1 MFCPDCTFVAFLV
14 EIGKAVE
21 KQNGGHYLSE
31 TKLRRDNGKVN
42 RKLATLRLSKQ
53 KNYICIMK
61 TPYIP
66 TPLFFSL
73 LFFLGSSIPAQQEIG
88 RLTVDRY
95 LSWEDV
101 ENAQLSPD
109 GQQVIYTRRWVDA
122 VNDNWESSLW
132 IMNVDGKKN
141 RFLVDVS
148 SPKWSPDGTRIAFLA
163 TGKPGGTQVFV
174 RWMDAEGAISQVSRL
189 NESPSNIAWS
199 PDGNSI
205 AFQMV
210 VPPDDGELWDINMPP
225 KPNEADWTG
234 NPTIIDR
241 LNYRRD
247 RVGYYPKGY
256 RHIFTIPA
264 DGGTP
269 HRLTHGDW
277 HHDSYKW
284 MPDGKAIVFESLR
297 VEDAEYQ
304 WRESEIYSVDVN
316 SGEIRQLSKRKGP
329 DRGPVPSPDGR
340 YIAYTGHDW
349 SDDTYIEEGLYFM
362 KADGSKPERIAG
374 EMGRRPGNLTWS
386 EDGSGVYYNAA
397 MEGTSNLYFAPLSG
411 KPRPV
416 TKGKHM
422 LRVTDIGKRGLAV
435 GTLSSYHVPKNLV
448 SFTIRKPSQIQTLY
462 VSNKTHLSEVKL
474 GEVEEIW
481 YKSVDDFRIQGWI
494 VKPPDFTPSKKYP
507 LILRIHG
514 GPHAMYN
521 GGFDFKNQDHAANG
535 YVVLY
540 TNPRG
545 SSGYG
550 SAFGNAIKNA
560 YPDKD
565 FDDLMAGVDEVLSR
579 GYIDEKNL
587 FVYGGSGGGVLTA
600 WIVGHTDRFTAA
612 VSKAPVINWISFV
625 GTTDGSSWYYNFAKL
640 PWEDPS
646 EHLRR
651 SPLMYVGNVTTPTM
665 LMTGEK
671 DLRTPMEQTEQYYK
685 ALKLRKVPTAMIRLT
700 DGWHSRSRPPTNF
713 IRVQLYLRNWFERF
727 SVE

>member
-1 MFCPDCTFVAFLV
+1 MRIFLWYQHYKKK
-14 EIGKAVE
+14 GK
-21 KQNGGHYLSE
+21 N
-31 TKLRRDNGKVN
+31 
-42 RKLATLRLSKQ
+42 
-53 KNYICIMK
+53 MK
-61 TPYIP
+61 KTYNPIQ
-66 TPLFFSL
+66 LFFFVLFL
-73 LFFLGSSIPAQQEIG
+73 LGPSVSAQQEIG

-95 LSWEDV
+95 LSWEDIQ
-101 ENAQLSPD
+101 NPQLSND
-109 GQQVIYTRRWVDA
+109 GKEIIYTRRWVDA
-122 VNDNWESSLW
+122 INDNWENSLW

-141 RFLVDVS
+141 RFLVDGS
-148 SPKWSPDGTRIAFLA
+148 SPKWSPDGTKIAFLA
-163 TGKPGGTQVFV
+163 PGKQGGTQIFV
-174 RWMDAEGAISQVSRL
+174 RWMDAEGAVSQVSRV
-189 NESPSNIAWS
+189 NDSPSNIIWS

-210 VPPDDGELWDINMPP
+210 VPPDDDGLWKINMPP
-225 KPNEADWTG
+225 KPDKADWTAK
-234 NPTIIDR
+234 PTIIEQ

-247 RVGYYPKGY
+247 RVGYRPKGY
-256 RHIFTIPA
+256 RHIFVIPA

-269 HRLTHGDW
+269 HRLTHGNW
-277 HHDSYKW
+277 HSDSFKW
-284 MPDGKAIVFESLR
+284 MPDGKTIVFQSLR
-297 VEDAEYQ
+297 IEDAEYQ
-304 WRESEIYSVDVN
+304 WRESEIYSVDVK
-316 SGEIRQLSKRKGP
+316 SGNIRQLSNRKGP
-329 DRGPVPSPDGR
+329 DRGPVPSPDGK

-349 SDDTYIEEGLYFM
+349 SDDTYIEEGIYFM
-362 KADGSKPERIAG
+362 KSDGSKPEKIAE

-386 EDGSGVYYNAA
+386 EDGSGVYYTASMN
-397 MEGTSNLYFAPLSG
+397 GTSNLYFAPLSG

-416 TKGKHM
+416 TKGNHI
-422 LRVTDIGKRGLAV
+422 LRITDIGKRGLVV

-448 SFTIRKPSQIQTLY
+448 SFRIRKPSQIQTIY

-481 YKSVDDFRIQGWI
+481 YKSVDDFNIQGWI

-521 GGFDFKNQDHAANG
+521 VGFDFKNQNHVANG

-565 FDDLMAGVDEVLSR
+565 FNDLMAGVNEVISR
-579 GYIDEKNL
+579 GYIDERNL
-587 FVYGGSGGGVLTA
+587 FVYGGSGGGVLTS

-612 VSKAPVINWISFV
+612 VSKAPVVNWMSFV
-625 GTTDGSSWYYNFAKL
+625 GTTDGSSWYYNFENL

-671 DLRTPMEQTEQYYK
+671 DLRTPMGQTEEFYQ

-700 DGWHSRSRPPTNF
+700 DGWHSRSWPPTNF